1 MKKPYRCQADACCD
15 KAFTTR
21 FSLRRHES
29 THTPSKQHKCLR
41 CGKTFA
47 LGQYLKEHMYIH
59 TGQKP
64 FKCPY
69 EGCTKAFRQAG
80 KLSLHKKLHQN
91 KIFIVQKV
99 KRKSQPLF
107 QESTQAMPEVTPL
120 SQDGKIKISLMK
132 IVQSKKS
139 TESSYSSDDMTD
151 SCSLQSSQH
160 EESQSSIVCESLSES
175 SPSNSLT
182 A

>member
-1 MKKPYRCQADACCD
+1 MKKPYRCQADACCE
-15 KAFTTR
+15 KTFTTR

-64 FKCPY
+64 FKCPF

-99 KRKSQPLF
+99 KRKSQPHF
-107 QESTQAMPEVTPL
+107 QEVTQPMTPL
-120 SQDGKIKISLMK
+120 SKNGTIKISLMK
-132 IVQSKKS
+132 LVQSNS
-139 TESSYSSDDMTD
+139 SAENSYSASEMTD

-160 EESQSSIVCESLSES
+160 EESQSSIVCESH
-175 SPSNSLT
+175 
-182 A
+182 